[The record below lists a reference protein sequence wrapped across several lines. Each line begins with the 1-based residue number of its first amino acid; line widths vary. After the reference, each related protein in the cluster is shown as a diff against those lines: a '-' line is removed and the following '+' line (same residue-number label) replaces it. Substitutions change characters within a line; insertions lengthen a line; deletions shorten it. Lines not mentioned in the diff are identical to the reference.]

1 MTGAACEADLQR
13 VYAEEIILLPDQDM
27 VIVLRAVPLEPD
39 LPAALSLGRSVIERS
54 IITASLSERGPYVS
68 LVHD

>member
-27 VIVLRAVPLEPD
+27 VIVNQTC
-39 LPAALSLGRSVIERS
+39 LPRSRWAEV
-54 IITASLSERGPYVS
+54 
-68 LVHD
+68 